1 MKSVQKDIDERTNLT
16 SSNKFE
22 LLLFRLGTDGA
33 LGQSE
38 LFGINVFKIREIVA
52 MPAITP
58 IVGATA
64 HSLGVVNLR
73 GQVIP
78 VLDLPSIVGC
88 KPTTGLNIMLVTE
101 YARTTQAFAVE
112 SVEDIVRLDWNQVI
126 SAESS
131 GAGHNLVTS
140 IARLDGNTD
149 GTRLAQVL
157 DVEAIL
163 QMVSPDEEKHQV
175 DPQKVGPKLK
185 LKPGTIIL
193 AADDSFVARSLIEQ
207 ELKVL
212 QAPYEMVKSGKEAW
226 ERLNA
231 LARTAELGDCVTVS
245 LDADALGDAV
255 AEYQPDLV
263 LDFLWGPVAEVAL
276 TALGTRGLAN
286 VAHPVTY
293 VEIGAA
299 AGATASVPAAVLR
312 SRSVTLRGSG
322 AGSVA
327 HDVLATAAASYADLI
342 GSGIVQVD
350 AVGYPLDDISTA
362 WADTST
368 DHSKPTQASRA
379 DAKKLCARC

>member
-1 MKSVQKDIDERTNLT
+1 MKTAQQEIDERTNLT

-22 LLLFRLGTDGA
+22 LLLFRLGADSA

-58 IVGATA
+58 IVGASP

-88 KPTTGLNIMLVTE
+88 TPKTGLNIMLVTE
-101 YARTTQAFAVE
+101 FARTTQAFAVE
-112 SVEDIVRLDWNQVI
+112 SVEDIARLDWNQVM

-131 GAGHNLVTS
+131 GSAGKLVTS

-163 QMVSPDEEKHQV
+163 QMVSPDEDKHQV

-207 ELKVL
+207 ELKAL

-231 LARTAELGDCVTVS
+231 LARTAEAEGLNITDKVCMVLTDLEMPEMDGFTLTRNIKQDARLSDLPVVIHSS
-245 LDADALGDAV
+245 LSGSANEDHVRSVGANGYVAKFV
-255 AEYQPDLV
+255 AED
-263 LDFLWGPVAEVAL
+263 
-276 TALGTRGLAN
+276 LAN
-286 VAHPVTY
+286 T
-293 VEIGAA
+293 I
-299 AGATASVPAAVLR
+299 
-312 SRSVTLRGSG
+312 RSVL
-322 AGSVA
+322 
-327 HDVLATAAASYADLI
+327 
-342 GSGIVQVD
+342 
-350 AVGYPLDDISTA
+350 P
-362 WADTST
+362 
-368 DHSKPTQASRA
+368 K
-379 DAKKLCARC
+379 